1 MILTAIIIS
10 FTHIH
15 DYTFRKFSLYTTFL
29 GHKSA
34 NMYITKTKYVIEN
47 IWVTKTKHYAHY
59 ILSTKMVNL
68 NP

>member
-1 MILTAIIIS
+1 
-10 FTHIH
+10 
-15 DYTFRKFSLYTTFL
+15 
-29 GHKSA
+29 
-34 NMYITKTKYVIEN
+34 MYITKTKYIIEN